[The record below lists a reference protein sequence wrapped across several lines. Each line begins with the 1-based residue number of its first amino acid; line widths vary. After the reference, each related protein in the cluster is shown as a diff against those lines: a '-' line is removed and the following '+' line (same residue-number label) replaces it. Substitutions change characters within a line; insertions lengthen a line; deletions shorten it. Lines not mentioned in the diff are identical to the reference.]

1 MIAASAREVWH
12 LTQQHLASSVTQ
24 LLQHAPVFP
33 SLSPQFADIFRCFV
47 LEMTDYCWLLSFFF
61 VLAQWFVTHIAC
73 DQNITPLP
81 HPLQA
86 WRRNISLCTFFL
98 FFLNAKWH
106 GGRMTQHVLRQR
118 KRAVRVG
125 ILWKYHVILNT
136 TFTGLVYLLLFMW
149 WWFLLTERRLRH
161 SSLTPRRLWTWSH
174 ALGNLAHHSKYNTEM
189 KFVSNMC
196 SLCFANL
203 CLHI

>member
-1 MIAASAREVWH
+1 MEYFFFLTDTRHIWTCIKVSEWYWHIAASAREVWH

-86 WRRNISLCTFFL
+86 SRRNNSLCTLFL
-98 FFLNAKWH
+98 FFKCKMARWKNDATCFALNV
-106 GGRMTQHVLRQR
+106 QC

-136 TFTGLVYLLLFMW
+136 TFTWLVYLLLFYVVVV
-149 WWFLLTERRLRH
+149 FTDREKVE
-161 SSLTPRRLWTWSH
+161 
-174 ALGNLAHHSKYNTEM
+174 ALFTNSEKTLDLEPCTG
-189 KFVSNMC
+189 
-196 SLCFANL
+196 
-203 CLHI
+203 

>member
-1 MIAASAREVWH
+1 MEYFFFLTDTRHIWTCIKVSEWYWHIAASAREVWH

-125 ILWKYHVILNT
+125 ILWKYHVILNA
-136 TFTGLVYLLLFMW
+136 TFTWLVYLLLFYVVVV
-149 WWFLLTERRLRH
+149 FTDREKVE
-161 SSLTPRRLWTWSH
+161 
-174 ALGNLAHHSKYNTEM
+174 ALFTNSEKTLDLEPCTG
-189 KFVSNMC
+189 
-196 SLCFANL
+196 
-203 CLHI
+203 